1 MGVISSEIK
10 RFDHPDGSIQ
20 DVQVVSFESFDDLH
34 FLRPV
39 FTADAFYALCDL
51 YKNYFVPRHRRYYDK
66 LILFRLP
73 QNMKIP
79 ELTIPAEYGEI
90 RDDLIRVNI
99 AFRENCCL
107 KKGKICFRDMATEE
121 LFEEL
126 RSANDLQIAEGS
138 RNSLTF
144 LPVGDH
150 IGFLSECEKQAE
162 LKVNASFFL
171 MDKLDLGSIY
181 DRMGSPVGLCVKD
194 GKILNPPSFDREVLT
209 VRKNGR
215 VSVEKIPLSAVTI
228 RIGDREFRDGE
239 NAEFIT
245 RTKYR
250 KSPQGGFDIVIA
262 ENRIVAV
269 KEGGKTEVP
278 SGGLIIKMKEPVD
291 IGNGLVEYTGL
302 EDLSFAVQVGNSAV
316 INGVKT
322 EKFLSPFYHFLNPL
336 QVSFPPA
343 MYPFNYKRSRAPR
356 IVLGADKDDKPKL
369 LWFEGAGKFGYE
381 KGKES
386 CGASLS
392 EAAEICEK
400 LGIYNA
406 VHLDGG
412 GSAQILLNGKR
423 SLKLSDRDPEDLSE
437 RERAVSIGCYIKAE

>member
-1 MGVISSEIK
+1 MGVIGSEIK

-34 FLRPV
+34 FLRPA

-51 YKNYFVPRHRRYYDK
+51 YKNFFVPRHRWYYDK
-66 LILFRLP
+66 LVLFRLP

-79 ELTIPAEYGEI
+79 KLAIPAEYGEI

-99 AFRENCCL
+99 AFRENCYL
-107 KKGKICFRDMATEE
+107 KKGRICFRDAATEE
-121 LFEEL
+121 LFEKL
-126 RSANDLQIAEGS
+126 RSANDLQITEGS

-144 LPVGDH
+144 LPVGEH

-194 GKILNPPSFDREVLT
+194 GKILNLPSFDREVLA
-209 VRKNGR
+209 VRKDGR
-215 VSVEKIPLSAVTI
+215 VSVEKISLSSITI
-228 RIGDREFRDGE
+228 RIGYREFQDGE

-245 RTKYR
+245 RTKYK
-250 KSPQGGFDIVIA
+250 KSPHGGFDIVIA
-262 ENRIVAV
+262 ENRIIAV

-278 SGGLIIKMKEPVD
+278 SGGLIIKMKEPID
-291 IGNGLVEYTGL
+291 IGNGIVEYAGL
-302 EDLSFAVQVGNSAV
+302 EDLSFAVQVGNSAMM
-316 INGVKT
+316 NGVKT
-322 EKFLSPFYHFLNPL
+322 DRFLSPFYHFLNPL

-343 MYPFNYKRSRAPR
+343 MYPLNYRRSRAPR
-356 IVLGADKDDKPKL
+356 IILGADKDDKPKL

-412 GSAQILLNGKR
+412 GSAQILLKGKR
-423 SLKLSDRDPEDLSE
+423 FLKLSDRDPEDLSE
-437 RERAVSIGCYIKAE
+437 RERAVSIGFLIK